1 MKRNNFTKFFSAF
14 LALAM
19 VLSLLTPFTASA
31 NAEKAK
37 PFKPNNHSES
47 IMQQKAAIAEQLN
60 LLDGGSKL
68 HKDLQGLT
76 GNGQV
81 AVIVHLSEKPV
92 ALEQGIKELAGKTFT
107 SAEATAVKK
116 KVKTQQTAM
125 KKEMQVK
132 NINFTE
138 KFAYDT
144 VLNGFS
150 ATVQAGDLEK
160 LLAIKGVTLIEPDTE
175 VHAFEAPVSSG
186 TVDANMNTSIS
197 FLGIERLWAEGIEGQ
212 GIKVAVLDTGIDK
225 DHPDFAGIY
234 KGGKNFIPN
243 SATYTR
249 TRADNDA
256 SETSP
261 VERPAGTPEFSA
273 TGSAFYTSHGTHVAG
288 TIAAIGANPYGV
300 KGIAPKV
307 DLYAYRVLGAY
318 GSGSTSGII
327 AAIEE
332 SVKQKMD
339 VINLSLGGGANS
351 ETDGGSF
358 AINNAMMAGTI
369 SVIATGNSGPKRGTM
384 GTPSTARLGIAVGN
398 TTNPEANFDS
408 NVHVTVGD
416 YQLSKT
422 INLMG
427 TTFGA
432 DLTTQLS
439 GEYEVLAVPG
449 MGTKA
454 DYNGLDANGKV
465 ALVSR
470 GDIAFVDKIAVAKEA
485 GAIAI
490 LIHNFAGGSNAPNA
504 SGTFLGDAFEF
515 IPAYDLSQ
523 TDGDAIRAALKGG
536 QGTVTFSN
544 FNKTMTIGDNVN
556 DSSSRGPSTPNFDIK
571 PDVSAPGTNIMS
583 TIPMYKADFPAASYE
598 EAFTRKTGT
607 SMATPH
613 IAGIAALVKQAN
625 PGWSAF
631 DVKVALSNSAKIL
644 DTTKYD
650 VMSQGAG
657 RVQAYAAAHP
667 TILAYAMDEAVL
679 DTSGEIVDNIKGTVT
694 FGPQSIKEKN
704 ISVTKDILVK
714 DMKGNGGNY
723 NVTVDVTKSFE
734 DAKVTVDKSAF
745 TLNGE
750 QLLTVTLTASK
761 KANAPPGSEILGYIH
776 INGEGTE
783 VSLPF
788 AAEFGGAPASAFENF
803 AITETDLS
811 FNNDGIKDS
820 AVLSFKLTG
829 DVTTNYIELWDIMDP
844 EGGEYGDG
852 YIGYLHAG
860 TSLAAGSYTLNVAGN
875 YKPWT
880 EGAAQTTIPDGLYT
894 IDFTGQIVSGEPA
907 ILSGY
912 VGPVVVKS
920 EAGTIEGALKGT
932 AATGKIIDKYIDY
945 QAELVNYDLGY
956 DVNTKLKAS
965 YEVMEN
971 DTVKSSGPVKLAQDG
986 SFTIDV
992 GTLTKDNSVKV
1003 KYVDAAGNAAE
1014 KVLVDDGTGVKYSV
1028 DKEELAL
1035 QVGGTENL
1043 TVTETTTKADGTKED
1058 KNVTAE
1064 ATFVSADEKI
1074 VTVKNGAVTAVAAGK
1089 TAITVSYKEFTATI
1103 AVEVAAKD
1111 GQDQVTYSV
1120 SKTNLTIGVGQQE
1133 QLFVT
1138 QKTTKADGSVVEKDV
1153 TGTVNYDVVNSD
1165 IAKFEK
1171 GLITALAAGK
1181 TQARVMVPGQED
1193 MYVYLE
1199 VTAAPQDQVTYS
1211 VSKKNLTIGVGQS
1224 EQFYVTQTTT
1234 KADGTVTE
1242 KDVTGN
1248 GSYNAVNNKVATVKK
1263 GLVTALAE
1271 GQTQVRVM
1279 IPNEEAIY
1287 VYVEVVK
1294 LPQDIITYKVN
1305 KTNVKMNV
1313 GDQLQLKVTETTLT
1327 PKGQTSKKDV
1337 TATTSFKVVNNKIA
1351 KVQKGLVTAITGGQT
1366 QVLVTIPDQDPILV
1380 YLNVKGDVITYSVDK
1395 NSVALKAGAT
1405 EHLTVIE
1412 KTTKADGSVT
1422 KKNVTADS
1430 KFKSAN
1436 SKVVTLSKGLVTAVG
1451 PGETAISISH
1461 PNFTTTV
1468 TAIVEK
1474 DVLTYSV
1481 DKNSVALK
1489 AGATEQLT
1497 VIEKTT
1503 KADGSV
1509 NEKNVTADSKFKSAN
1524 SKVVTLSKGLVTAVG
1539 PGETVITVA
1548 HPNFTTTVTAIV
1560 EQDVIITTELI
1571 TNPAALELVVGESSR
1586 ISVQS
1591 IETKNGEATS
1601 TDVTE
1606 IAAYS
1611 GFDSTVIDVQQGQI
1625 IAVGAGETTI
1635 TASYGSD
1642 VATIFV
1648 KVDMV
1653 SVPEVPEAPE
1663 VPQSPGAQKYSV
1675 SEAEIA
1681 AYVNDKQAKEIFI
1694 ALPENGEEI
1703 AIEFNSTILNTIVNA
1718 KKGLVV
1724 TRGETSF
1731 FFSKKAVEKLM
1742 QQAGGDATITL
1753 SEANASSIADAIS
1766 ENFIVNLEGGTGDN
1780 RFALN
1785 QFNEKIEIVLPIDTS
1800 KVIKN
1805 NKIAVRDLHSTNTIK
1820 AKYNN
1825 GVLEFTATGPGSF
1838 VVINTSTANRAGNF
1852 VAISY

>member
-1 MKRNNFTKFFSAF
+1 
-14 LALAM
+14 M
-19 VLSLLTPFTASA
+19 VLSLLAPFSVSA
-31 NAEKAK
+31 NVEKAK
-37 PFKPNNHSES
+37 PFKPDNHNES

-68 HKDLQGLT
+68 HKDLQSLT
-76 GNGQV
+76 GSGQV
-81 AVIVHLSEKPV
+81 AVIIHLSEKPV

-107 SAEATAVKK
+107 AMEATAVRK
-116 KVKTQQTAM
+116 KVKSQQSAM

-132 NINFTE
+132 NISFTE

-186 TVDANMNTSIS
+186 TVDATMNTSVS
-197 FLGIERLWAEGIEGQ
+197 FLGIEQLWAEGIEGQ

-243 SATYTR
+243 SATYTKA
-249 TRADNDA
+249 RADNDA

-261 VERPAGTPEFSA
+261 VERPAGTPEFNA

-327 AAIEE
+327 AAIED

-398 TTNPEANFDS
+398 TTNPEAHFDS

-427 TTFGA
+427 TTFGKDTA
-432 DLTTQLS
+432 VQLS
-439 GEYEVLAVPG
+439 GEYDVIAVPG
-449 MGTKA
+449 LGKKT
-454 DYNGLDANGKV
+454 DYEGIDVTGKV
-465 ALVSR
+465 ALVAR
-470 GDIAFVDKIAVAKEA
+470 GEIAFVDKIKAAKEE
-485 GAIAI
+485 GAIAVI
-490 LIHNFAGGSNAPNA
+490 IHNSTSGSNTPNA

-515 IPAYDLSQ
+515 IPTYDLSL
-523 TDGDAIRAALKGG
+523 TDGDAIRTALKSG
-536 QGTVTFSN
+536 QGKVTFGN
-544 FNKTMTIGDNVN
+544 FNKTMTIGDDVN
-556 DSSSRGPSTPNFDIK
+556 ESSSRGPSTPNFDIK

-598 EAFTRKTGT
+598 EAFSRKTGT

-631 DVKVALSNSAKIL
+631 DVKVALSNSAKVL
-644 DTTKYD
+644 DKTKYD

-657 RVQAYAAAHP
+657 RVEAYAAAHP
-667 TILAYAMDEAVL
+667 TILAYAIDEAVL
-679 DTSGEIVDNIKGTVT
+679 DASGKIVENNKGTVT
-694 FGPQSIKEKN
+694 FGPQSIKANN

-734 DAKVTVDKSAF
+734 DAQVTVDKSSF

-750 QLLTVTLTASK
+750 QLLKVTLTASK
-761 KANAPPGSEILGYIH
+761 KANASPGSEILGYIH
-776 INGEGTE
+776 INGGGTD

-788 AAEFGGAPASAFENF
+788 AADFGGAPASAFENF
-803 AITETDLS
+803 VITETDLS

-829 DVTTNYIELWDIMDP
+829 DVATNYIELWDIMDP
-844 EGGEYGDG
+844 EGGEYEDG

-875 YKPWT
+875 YKPWA
-880 EGAAQTTIPDGLYT
+880 EGAVQTTIPDGLYT
-894 IDFTGQIVSGEPA
+894 IDFTGQTISGSPA

-932 AATGKIIDKYIDY
+932 LATGKIIDKYVDY

-956 DVNTKLKAS
+956 DINTKIKATF
-965 YEVMEN
+965 EVMEN
-971 DTVKSSGPVKLAQDG
+971 DTVKSSGPVKLEQDG
-986 SFTIDV
+986 SFTFDV
-992 GTLTKDNSVKV
+992 GTLTKENSVKV

-1014 KVLVDDGTGVKYSV
+1014 KVLVNDGTGVNYSV

-1035 QVGGTENL
+1035 QIGGTENV

-1058 KNVTAE
+1058 KNVTAQ
-1064 ATFVSADEKI
+1064 ASFTSADEKI
-1074 VTVKNGAVTAVAAGK
+1074 ATVKNGEVTAVAAG
-1089 TAITVSYKEFTATI
+1089 TTEITVSYKEFIATI
-1103 AVEVAAKD
+1103 SVKVAAKA

-1120 SKTNLTIGVGQQE
+1120 SKTNLT
-1133 QLFVT
+1133 L
-1138 QKTTKADGSVVEKDV
+1138 
-1153 TGTVNYDVVNSD
+1153 
-1165 IAKFEK
+1165 
-1171 GLITALAAGK
+1171 
-1181 TQARVMVPGQED
+1181 
-1193 MYVYLE
+1193 
-1199 VTAAPQDQVTYS
+1199 
-1211 VSKKNLTIGVGQS
+1211 GVGQS

-1248 GSYNAVNNKVATVKK
+1248 GSYNAVNNKIATVQK
-1263 GLVTALAE
+1263 GLVTARAE
-1271 GQTQVRVM
+1271 GKTQVRVM
-1279 IPNEEAIY
+1279 IPNQEDIY
-1287 VYVEVVK
+1287 VYIEVVK

-1305 KTNVKMNV
+1305 KTNMKMQV
-1313 GDQLQLKVTETTLT
+1313 GDQLQLKVTQTTLT
-1327 PKGQTSKKDV
+1327 PKGQTSTKDV
-1337 TATTSFKVVNNKIA
+1337 TATTAFKVVNNKIA
-1351 KVQKGLVTAITGGQT
+1351 KVQKGLVTAIAAGKT
-1366 QVLVTIPDQDPILV
+1366 QVLVTIPNQDPILV
-1380 YLNVKGDVITYSVDK
+1380 YLDVKGVEQDIITYSVDK
-1395 NSVALKAGAT
+1395 NSVTLKAGAT
-1405 EHLTVIE
+1405 DQLTVTE
-1412 KTTKADGSVT
+1412 KTTKADGS
-1422 KKNVTADS
+1422 
-1430 KFKSAN
+1430 
-1436 SKVVTLSKGLVTAVG
+1436 
-1451 PGETAISISH
+1451 
-1461 PNFTTTV
+1461 FT
-1468 TAIVEK
+1468 
-1474 DVLTYSV
+1474 
-1481 DKNSVALK
+1481 
-1489 AGATEQLT
+1489 
-1497 VIEKTT
+1497 
-1503 KADGSV
+1503 
-1509 NEKNVTADSKFKSAN
+1509 EKNVTANTTFTSADP
-1524 SKVVTLSKGLVTAVG
+1524 KVVALNKGLVTAVG
-1539 PGETVITVA
+1539 PGETVITVT

-1560 EQDVIITTELI
+1560 EQEVIVTTELI
-1571 TNPAALELVVGESSR
+1571 TNPAALELVVGETSR

-1591 IETKNGEATS
+1591 IETKNGEATP

-1625 IAVGAGETTI
+1625 SAIGAGETTI
-1635 TASYGSD
+1635 TASYGND
-1642 VATIFV
+1642 TATTFV
-1648 KVDMV
+1648 KVEAAA
-1653 SVPEVPEAPE
+1653 VPEVPETPE
-1663 VPQSPGAQKYSV
+1663 ALKYSV

-1681 AYVNDKQAKEIFI
+1681 TYVNDKKAKEIII
-1694 ALPENGEEI
+1694 AIPANTEEI
-1703 AIEFNSTILNTIVNA
+1703 AIEFNSTILNTIIQS
-1718 KKGLVV
+1718 KKDLIV

-1731 FFSKKAVEKLM
+1731 LFSKKAVEKLT
-1742 QQAGGDATITL
+1742 QQAGGDVTITL

-1766 ENFIVNLEGGTGDN
+1766 ENFMLGLEGGTGDN

-1785 QFNEKIEIVLPIDTS
+1785 QFNEKIEIVLPIDES

-1805 NKIAVRDLHSTNTIK
+1805 NKVAVRDLHSTSTLK
-1820 AKYNN
+1820 AKYKN
-1825 GVLEFTATGPGSF
+1825 GVLEFTANGSGSF
-1838 VVINTSTANRAGNF
+1838 VAINTSTATSATNF

>member
-1 MKRNNFTKFFSAF
+1 
-14 LALAM
+14 M
-19 VLSLLTPFTASA
+19 VLSLLTPFTTSA
-31 NAEKAK
+31 NAETAK
-37 PFKPNNHSES
+37 PFKPDNYSES

-68 HKDLQGLT
+68 HQDLQGVT

-107 SAEATAVKK
+107 SAEAATVKK
-116 KVKTQQTAM
+116 KVKAQQTAM

-150 ATVQAGDLEK
+150 ATVKAGDLEK

-175 VHAFEAPVSSG
+175 VHAFEDPVSTSSG

-197 FLGIERLWAEGIEGQ
+197 FLGIEKLWAEGIEGQ

-243 SATYTR
+243 SSTYAR

-261 VERPAGTPEFSA
+261 VERPAGTPEFNA
-273 TGSAFYTSHGTHVAG
+273 NGSAFYTSHGTHVAG

-332 SVKQKMD
+332 SVKQEMD

-408 NVHVTVGD
+408 NVKITVGD

-432 DLTTQLS
+432 DLATQLS
-439 GEYEVLAVPG
+439 GEYDVIAVPG

-454 DYNGLDANGKV
+454 DYNGLDVNGKV

-470 GDIAFVDKIAVAKEA
+470 GDIAFVDKIAIAKEA

-515 IPAYDLSQ
+515 IPTYDLSQ
-523 TDGDAIRAALKGG
+523 TDGTAIREALKKG
-536 QGTVTFSN
+536 QGTVKFGD
-544 FNKTMTIGDNVN
+544 FNKTMTLGDNVN

-598 EAFTRKTGT
+598 QAFTRKTGT

-625 PGWSAF
+625 PDWNAF
-631 DVKVALSNSAKIL
+631 DVKVALSNSAKVL
-644 DTTKYD
+644 DKTKYD

-657 RVQAYAAAHP
+657 RVQAYAAARP

-694 FGPQSIKEKN
+694 FGPQSLKENN

-734 DAKVTVDKSAF
+734 DATVTVDKSSF

-761 KANAPPGSEILGYIH
+761 KANASPGSEISGYIY

-788 AAEFGGAPASAFENF
+788 AADFGGAPASAFENF

-811 FNNDGIKDS
+811 FNNDGIKDT

-829 DVTTNYIELWDIMDP
+829 DVTTNYIELWDIMNP
-844 EGGEYGDG
+844 EGGEYEDG

-860 TSLAAGSYTLNVAGN
+860 ASLAAGSYTLNVAGK
-875 YKPWT
+875 YTPWT
-880 EGAAQTTIPDGLYT
+880 SGSAQTTIPDGLYT
-894 IDFTGQIVSGEPA
+894 IDFTGQTVSGSPA

-920 EAGTIEGALKGT
+920 TAGTIEGALKGT
-932 AATGKIIDKYIDY
+932 TATGKIIDNYVDY
-945 QAELVNYDLGY
+945 QAELVNYGLGY
-956 DVNTKLKAS
+956 DINTKLKAT

-971 DTVKSSGPVKLAQDG
+971 DTVKSSGPIKLAQDG
-986 SFTIDV
+986 SFTVDV
-992 GTLTKDNSVKV
+992 GTLTKENSVKV

-1014 KVLVDDGTGVKYSV
+1014 QVLADDGTGVTYSV

-1035 QVGGTENL
+1035 QIGSTENL
-1043 TVTETTTKADGTKED
+1043 TITETTTKADGTKED

-1064 ATFVSADEKI
+1064 ATFTSADEKI
-1074 VTVKNGAVTAVAAGK
+1074 ATVKNGEVTALAAGK
-1089 TAITVSYKEFTATI
+1089 TEITVSYKEFTATI
-1103 AVEVAAKD
+1103 AVEVTAKD

-1153 TGTVNYDVVNSD
+1153 TGTVNYDVVNSN
-1165 IAKFEK
+1165 IATFEK

-1193 MYVYLE
+1193 IYVYLE
-1199 VTAAPQDQVTYS
+1199 VTAAPQDLITYS
-1211 VSKKNLTIGVGQS
+1211 VSKKNLTLGVGQS

-1234 KADGTVTE
+1234 KPDGTVIE

-1248 GSYNAVNNKVATVKK
+1248 GSYNAVNNKVAKVQK
-1263 GLVTALAE
+1263 GLVTAHAE
-1271 GQTQVRVM
+1271 GQTQIRVM
-1279 IPNEEAIY
+1279 IPNEEVIY

-1294 LPQDIITYKVN
+1294 LPQNIITYKVN
-1305 KTNVKMNV
+1305 KTNLNMQV
-1313 GDQLQLKVTETTLT
+1313 GEQFQLKVIETTLT
-1327 PKGQTSKKDV
+1327 PNGQTSKKDV
-1337 TATTSFKVVNNKIA
+1337 TASTTFKVVNNTIA
-1351 KVQKGLVTAITGGQT
+1351 RVQKGLVTANAGGKT
-1366 QVLVTIPDQDPILV
+1366 QVLVTIPNQDPILV
-1380 YLNVKGDVITYSVDK
+1380 YLDVKGNEITYSVDK
-1395 NSVALKAGAT
+1395 TSVTLKTGAT
-1405 EHLTVIE
+1405 EQLTVTE

-1422 KKNVTADS
+1422 EKNVTIDS
-1430 KFKSAN
+1430 KFKSADPTI
-1436 SKVVTLSKGLVTAVG
+1436 VTL
-1451 PGETAISISH
+1451 
-1461 PNFTTTV
+1461 N
-1468 TAIVEK
+1468 
-1474 DVLTYSV
+1474 
-1481 DKNSVALK
+1481 
-1489 AGATEQLT
+1489 
-1497 VIEKTT
+1497 
-1503 KADGSV
+1503 
-1509 NEKNVTADSKFKSAN
+1509 
-1524 SKVVTLSKGLVTAVG
+1524 KGLVTAVG
-1539 PGETVITVA
+1539 PGETVISVT
-1548 HPNFTTTVTAIV
+1548 HPNFTTSVKAIV

-1571 TNPAALELVVGESSR
+1571 ANPAALELVVGESSR

-1611 GFDSTVIDVQQGQI
+1611 GFDSAVINVQQGQI
-1625 IAVGAGETTI
+1625 NAVGTGETTI
-1635 TASYGSD
+1635 TVSHGND
-1642 VATIFV
+1642 TATILV
-1648 KVDMV
+1648 KVEAA
-1653 SVPEVPEAPE
+1653 SVPEVPETPA
-1663 VPQSPGAQKYSV
+1663 AQKYIV
-1675 SEAEIA
+1675 SETEIA
-1681 AYVNDKQAKEIFI
+1681 ASVNDKKAKEISI
-1694 ALPENGEEI
+1694 AIPVNEEEI
-1703 AIEFNSTILNTIVNA
+1703 SIELNSTVLNTIVKS
-1718 KKGLVV
+1718 KKDLVIN
-1724 TRGETSF
+1724 RGETSF
-1731 FFSKKAVEKLM
+1731 LFSKKAVEKLM

-1753 SEANASSIADAIS
+1753 SKENASSIADAIS
-1766 ENFIVNLEGGTGDN
+1766 ENFIFNLEGGTGDN
-1780 RFALN
+1780 RFTLN
-1785 QFNEKIEIVLPIDTS
+1785 QFNEEIDIVLPIDES

-1805 NKIAVRDLHSTNTIK
+1805 NKVAVRDLNTTNTLK
-1820 AKYNN
+1820 AKYNK

-1838 VVINTSTANRAGNF
+1838 VVVDTSTASSASNF